1 MRLTP
6 YLPPMAGEP
15 RDAGRRACL
24 LGLALLPL
32 AHAGRALAQPL
43 LLVTEDEVARDAAAP
58 PALRPRAAP
67 APDAPRIRVLAP
79 ALAGAPLGNPIRI
92 DLAFT
97 PAADAEIDPA
107 SFRIQYGALRI
118 DLTDRLLAR
127 VPVQKSGLQV
137 DQVVI
142 PAGNHRLLLRI
153 ADTRARV
160 GEAELRF
167 SVQ

>member
-1 MRLTP
+1 MSRPTP
-6 YLPPMAGEP
+6 MPGLL
-15 RDAGRRACL
+15 RDAGRRACV

-32 AHAGRALAQPL
+32 AHAGRAIAQPL
-43 LLVTEDEVARDAAAP
+43 MLVTEDEVARDAAAAP
-58 PALRPRAAP
+58 VPALRPRAAP

-79 ALAGAPLGNPIRI
+79 TLAGAPLGNPIRI

-118 DLTDRLLAR
+118 DLTDRLLTR
-127 VPVQKSGLQV
+127 VQVQKSGLQV